1 MLRQLIVFVLF
12 AGLLFSVSCSSQK
25 TVSPGT
31 PKYRQVKPVPQ
42 AQPVSVVRRETIS
55 LNGYAEFLK
64 GPYLIV
70 EGQRIAVDN
79 RTEFRGLARNLAS
92 IPPGAEVNVRGIR
105 QMNGVIQAVRIESKP
120 NGTAFLEADILK
132 ISDSVENAWIKE
144 GMLFNES
151 QEGKRDIIGKI
162 IESGPQVQRVRRITL
177 KLLPPYVDPDKVR
190 VRVVETDEWNAS
202 VMGNGAVWVYSGL
215 LNSVNDDELAVILG
229 HELAHYTHEH
239 SRRQA
244 KRGFIS
250 QIIGA
255 AAAIGAQSIDS
266 GAGRTTASLG
276 AMLGLTTWMSGYSRG
291 LEDQADRVGVRYAYE
306 AGYDVNSGIVLWE
319 KFRQKYGDR
328 DSFTNFFIGSHP
340 TPSERI
346 RNMRR
351 EISMNYSGRK

>member
-1 MLRQLIVFVLF
+1 MLKKFIGFALF
-12 AGLLFSVSCSSQK
+12 TGLLFSISCSSQK

-31 PKYRQVKPVPQ
+31 PRYRQVQPVPQ
-42 AQPVSVVRRETIS
+42 ARQVSVIRQETIS

-70 EGQRIAVDN
+70 EGQRVTADN

-92 IPPGAEVNVRGIR
+92 IPPGAEVNVRGVR
-105 QMNGVIQAVRIESKP
+105 QPNGVVQAVRVESKP
-120 NGTAFLEADILK
+120 NGTAFLEPDILK
-132 ISDSVENAWIKE
+132 ISDTVEATWVKE

-151 QEGKRDIIGKI
+151 TEGEREVIGKI
-162 IESGPQVQRVRRITL
+162 IESGPQVQRVRRITMS
-177 KLLPPYVDPDKVR
+177 LLPPYTDPGKVR

-215 LNSVNDDELAVILG
+215 LNSVNDNELAIILG

-255 AAAIGAQSIDS
+255 AAVIGAQTIDS

-291 LEDQADRVGVRYAYE
+291 LEDQADRVGIRYAYE

-319 KFRQKYGDR
+319 KFRRKYGDR
-328 DSFTNFFIGSHP
+328 DSFTNFFVGSHP

-346 RNMRR
+346 RNIEM
-351 EISMNYSGRK
+351 EISMNYRGIN

>member
-1 MLRQLIVFVLF
+1 MLRRFIGFALF
-12 AGLLFSVSCSSQK
+12 TGLLFSSSCSSQK

-31 PKYRQVKPVPQ
+31 PRYRQIKPVPRT
-42 AQPVSVVRRETIS
+42 QPMPVVRQDTIS

-70 EGQRIAVDN
+70 EGQRIAADS

-92 IPPGAEVNVRGIR
+92 IPPGAEVNVRGVR
-105 QMNGVIQAVRIESKP
+105 QPDGVVQAARIESKP
-120 NGTAFLEADILK
+120 NGSAFLEADILK
-132 ISDSVENAWIKE
+132 ISDTVEGTWVKE

-151 QEGKRDIIGKI
+151 PEGERDIIGKI
-162 IESGPQVQRVRRITL
+162 IETGPQVQRVRRITMR
-177 KLLPPYVDPDKVR
+177 LLPPYADPDKVR
-190 VRVVETDEWNAS
+190 VRVVKTDEWNAS

-215 LNSVNDDELAVILG
+215 LNSVNDDELAIILG

-255 AAAIGAQSIDS
+255 AAAIGAQAIDS

-291 LEDQADRVGVRYAYE
+291 LEAQADRGWNQVC
-306 AGYDVNSGIVLWE
+306 L
-319 KFRQKYGDR
+319 
-328 DSFTNFFIGSHP
+328 
-340 TPSERI
+340 
-346 RNMRR
+346 
-351 EISMNYSGRK
+351 